1 MKFYAVR
8 ISIITFIISIFFSFP
23 KAYCDDVSTNHNRDS
38 LFYSVTAMPND
49 TLKVL
54 ELNRLSLKYLKEQLD
69 TAYILG
75 KKALDLSEK
84 LNYEYGL
91 AKSLNQLGKVF
102 RYQANYEMA
111 IEYSELSFKLYDKMD
126 KHSDKASVLNS
137 LGNSYR
143 RIGNYEKAMESLLAS
158 HRIYSE
164 INDST
169 GLATLIGDLA
179 NLYLLMG
186 EYNKSLQYNFQA
198 LEIRRRPN
206 IEDKL
211 ICSNLLNIGIVY
223 GCKREYNKALQYYQ
237 EAINLVDDN
246 TNKLTQ
252 VNLLHN
258 MADAYGCLQKYNL
271 AKDHYLKSIEIL
283 EGVGG
288 VDGKAN
294 SWNGL
299 GKALIMLGDYEKGE
313 EYLLKAYNF
322 SKEKG
327 KYKNATS
334 AAKSLVWFYKFRED
348 YKSALYY
355 QQMYQQVSDSL
366 LGIEKIRRLTEV
378 EQKYEA
384 EKKEQQI
391 AFLEKEKQV
400 QILDLQKKTTEARQK
415 NLQRNFLV
423 VVVLL
428 IAVVLVFVS
437 SDNKKRKQRNKLL
450 LKQNRT
456 IFDQRTEIVRQNDE
470 LLESNRTKDKL
481 FQIIAHDLRSP
492 LVSIDSLTQLIPYWI
507 EEQDYE
513 SLEKM
518 AKTME
523 LSVENILALIDDLL
537 GWALNQQGKFP
548 FNPESFEINEALE
561 NAIKV
566 YAPVADIKNI
576 KISVHSDMRIS
587 VFADRNMFLT
597 IIRNILNNAIKFT
610 PEKGKIEIGAEHE
623 GDFARIWVKD
633 SGIGIPADKREKIF
647 ELANGGAEGTKG
659 EVGKG
664 LGLFFCKEFV
674 NLNNGDVSIESEP
687 EQGTTISFTLP
698 LNSNTTL

>member
-1 MKFYAVR
+1 MRLV
-8 ISIITFIISIFFSFP
+8 IFFFIATNFFPLP
-23 KAYCDDVSTNHNRDS
+23 KAYCDDVSINYKRDS
-38 LFYSVTAMPND
+38 LFYTVTAMPND

-54 ELNRLSLKYLKEQLD
+54 ELSRLSLGYLNEQLD

-84 LNYEYGL
+84 LSYEYGI
-91 AKSLNQLGKVF
+91 AKSLDQLGVVF

-111 IEYSELSFKLYDKMD
+111 IEYSELSFKLYDKMG
-126 KHSDKASVLNS
+126 KLGEKAEILNS
-137 LGNSYR
+137 LGNVYK
-143 RIGNYEKAMESLLAS
+143 RIGNYEKAMESLLTS

-169 GLATLIGDLA
+169 GLARLIGDLA
-179 NLYLLMG
+179 ILYSQMG
-186 EYNKSLQYNFQA
+186 EYDKSLQYNFQA

-211 ICSNLLNIGIVY
+211 ICTNLMNIGIVY
-223 GCKREYNKALQYYQ
+223 GCKEEHNKALQYYQ

-246 TNKLTQ
+246 TNKVLQ
-252 VNLLHN
+252 AKLLHN
-258 MADAYGCLQKYNL
+258 MAATYHRLRKYNL
-271 AKDHYLKSIEIL
+271 AKNYYLKSL
-283 EGVGG
+283 EMKEGIGG
-288 VDGKAN
+288 EDSKAS

-299 GKALIMLGDYEKGE
+299 GTALIMLGDYEKGE

-334 AAKSLVWFYKFRED
+334 AAKSLVWFYKYRED
-348 YKSALYY
+348 YKRALFY

-366 LGIEKIRRLTEV
+366 IGIEKIRRLTEV
-378 EQKYEA
+378 EQKYEV

-423 VVVLL
+423 MVVLL
-428 IAVVLVFVS
+428 IVVVLVFVS

-513 SLEKM
+513 SLGKM

-523 LSVENILALIDDLL
+523 LSVDNILALIDDLL

-566 YAPVADIKNI
+566 YAPVADVKHIRV
-576 KISVHSDMRIS
+576 SVHSAIEIR